1 MAALFGPGGPIIL
14 PWTVRGNHFRER
26 DCPRRDS
33 TTLDQPNSRSEFEMS
48 ARKQPAVHVTDFSDI
63 NWSSQPAAL
72 HHRHGSNIRLSKN
85 NTVAER
91 VNPQFPL
98 GAFQNGV
105 VMTAK
110 SVPVGAVFQ
119 ATVLEKVDQWEGSL
133 VSVVIHLREHLS
145 LVQLRCSVEHLP
157 CAQN

>member
-1 MAALFGPGGPIIL
+1 MAA
-14 PWTVRGNHFRER
+14 
-26 DCPRRDS
+26 
-33 TTLDQPNSRSEFEMS
+33 Q
-48 ARKQPAVHVTDFSDI
+48 KQPAVHVADFSDI
-63 NWSSQPAAL
+63 KWSSQPAAL
-72 HHRHGSNIRLSKN
+72 HHRHGRSIRLSKN

-91 VNPQFPL
+91 VNPHL
-98 GAFQNGV
+98 NSGNWDNGV
-105 VMTAK
+105 VMTAEPV
-110 SVPVGAVFQ
+110 SVGTVFQ